1 MKKISILMIAALAAL
16 VACQKEVAPQ
26 AEVQNLPPTVLHASF
41 EGPAITR
48 AGFEYDAD
56 GKTYSHFWEVG
67 DRLLWVDKYACPP
80 GDQVSWVNRYDCTD
94 ANGTFTRD
102 SHFFLT
108 DDYRGTQSYNGDT
121 QHNYAVYPY
130 SDSYAAALEAFL
142 SDPSNTQS
150 AWYDDW
156 GWDSFLLFGLNSLY
170 INLPATETFAPTA
183 NTFGYGNVA
192 LAKVD
197 DDFTD
202 VTFRSCMGWL
212 KLQLTGASP
221 VKKVSIRGHV
231 IDEYAPVLSGRG
243 YIEQI
248 NSDAPYVRMD
258 TDDAWDFED
267 WQFTK
272 TVEIESPYL
281 ALDPTTP
288 TPFYIALP
296 PTVFT
301 NGLTVTVTFDSG
313 VEKTLSTDRTIEI
326 KRNVVTPMKSH
337 VAALDATLAEGSAF
351 NAALKTLAAG
361 SAVTYTTADV
371 KIKDIVLETLSP
383 VTTGTVVSDPASE
396 TEVYANFNAE
406 TGVMTLSTIA
416 GTIYA
421 NSDASDMF
429 RNLQGLTARPAIGL
443 NTSRVTVFDGF
454 FQNCTNL
461 TTLDLG
467 DFDTSSATSMYSM
480 FFGCIRLSGLDVSG
494 FTTAKVTTMASMFGS
509 CQALTSL
516 DLSGFD
522 TGAVKSMDHMFSNC
536 TNLQSLTLG
545 ESFVTTNVTKMGY
558 MFYKCYYFTSWDISG
573 FDFSKVT
580 DTSYM
585 FYDCF
590 RMTTMDLSGKSAP
603 VLADANHMFGLCSA
617 LTTVKLPSTTSALKD
632 VSYMFTDCQ
641 VLTSLDASAFQ
652 GKPTTIAGMFR
663 KCTVLK
669 TLHFIPEFDT
679 SICGNYRELFM
690 NDTELYS
697 VYFPGLII
705 GSGCFDLT
713 SPYNFYYWFY
723 DALAYVASKVPCRI
737 YVQPRSVTGSS
748 SYSSAFTG
756 YYNYTGK
763 PNASELGTPPASY
776 SVGTV
781 YFILNITL

>member
-16 VACQKEVAPQ
+16 MACRKEAQPQSDARSLAP
-26 AEVQNLPPTVLHASF
+26 AVLHAGF
-41 EGPAITR
+41 EAPAMTR

-221 VKKVSIRGHV
+221 VRKVSVRGHV
-231 IDEYAPVLSGRG
+231 IDEDHPLVLSGRG

-396 TEVYANFNAE
+396 AAVYANFNAE

-429 RNLQGLTARPAIGL
+429 RNFQGLTARPAIGL
-443 NTSRVTVFDGF
+443 NTSRVTVFDDF
-454 FQNCTNL
+454 FQMCTNL
-461 TTLDLG
+461 TALDLS
-467 DFDTSSATSMYSM
+467 DFDTSSAKSMYSM
-480 FFGCIRLSGLDVSG
+480 FHGCIRLSSLNLSG
-494 FTTAKVTTMASMFGS
+494 FTTSEVTTMASMFGS
-509 CQALTSL
+509 CTALNSL

-522 TGAVKSMDHMFSNC
+522 TGKVKSMDHMFSNC
-536 TNLQSLTLG
+536 ANLQTLTLG
-545 ESFVTTNVTKMGY
+545 EGFVTTNVTKMGY

-573 FDFSKVT
+573 FDYSKVM

-590 RMTTMDLSGKSAP
+590 RMTTMDLSGKNAP
-603 VLADANHMFGLCSA
+603 VLADAKYMFGACTG
-617 LTTVKLPSTTSALKD
+617 LTTLKLPSTTSALKD
-632 VSYMFTDCQ
+632 VSYMFSNC
-641 VLTSLDASAFQ
+641 TSLPSYFDASALE
-652 GKPTTIAGMFR
+652 GRPTTVEGMFAG
-663 KCTVLK
+663 CTSLS
-669 TLHFIPEFDT
+669 TLVMSWDFDT
-679 SICGNYRELFM
+679 SDCDNFKKLFKG
-690 NDTELYS
+690 DTSLWN
-697 VYFPGLII
+697 VKFPGLII
-705 GSGCFDLT
+705 KGVTGTGLDYYMTFYESLANVGGCLIF
-713 SPYNFYYWFY
+713 
-723 DALAYVASKVPCRI
+723 
-737 YVQPRSVTGSS
+737 VQSRAATGSS
-748 SYSSAFTG
+748 SYSSAFGGTAASH
-756 YYNYTGK
+756 YTGQ
-763 PNASELGTPPASY
+763 PTTIEETSTTNWTIGS
-776 SVGTV
+776 GTV
-781 YFILNITL
+781 RFTMNMTRD

>member
-1 MKKISILMIAALAAL
+1 
-16 VACQKEVAPQ
+16 
-26 AEVQNLPPTVLHASF
+26 
-41 EGPAITR
+41 
-48 AGFEYDAD
+48 
-56 GKTYSHFWEVG
+56 
-67 DRLLWVDKYACPP
+67 
-80 GDQVSWVNRYDCTD
+80 
-94 ANGTFTRD
+94 
-102 SHFFLT
+102 
-108 DDYRGTQSYNGDT
+108 
-121 QHNYAVYPY
+121 
-130 SDSYAAALEAFL
+130 
-142 SDPSNTQS
+142 
-150 AWYDDW
+150 
-156 GWDSFLLFGLNSLY
+156 
-170 INLPATETFAPTA
+170 
-183 NTFGYGNVA
+183 
-192 LAKVD
+192 
-197 DDFTD
+197 
-202 VTFRSCMGWL
+202 
-212 KLQLTGASP
+212 
-221 VKKVSIRGHV
+221 
-231 IDEYAPVLSGRG
+231 
-243 YIEQI
+243 
-248 NSDAPYVRMD
+248 
-258 TDDAWDFED
+258 
-267 WQFTK
+267 
-272 TVEIESPYL
+272 
-281 ALDPTTP
+281 
-288 TPFYIALP
+288 
-296 PTVFT
+296 
-301 NGLTVTVTFDSG
+301 
-313 VEKTLSTDRTIEI
+313 
-326 KRNVVTPMKSH
+326 
-337 VAALDATLAEGSAF
+337 
-351 NAALKTLAAG
+351 
-361 SAVTYTTADV
+361 
-371 KIKDIVLETLSP
+371 
-383 VTTGTVVSDPASE
+383 
-396 TEVYANFNAE
+396 
-406 TGVMTLSTIA
+406 
-416 GTIYA
+416 
-421 NSDASDMF
+421 MF

-454 FQNCTNL
+454 FQSCTNL

-536 TNLQSLTLG
+536 ANLQSLTLG

-558 MFYKCYYFTSWDISG
+558 MFYRCYYFTSWDISG

-585 FYDCF
+585 F
-590 RMTTMDLSGKSAP
+590 
-603 VLADANHMFGLCSA
+603 
-617 LTTVKLPSTTSALKD
+617 
-632 VSYMFTDCQ
+632 TDCQ
-641 VLTSLDASAFQ
+641 VLTSLDASAFR

-663 KCTVLK
+663 TCTVLK

-781 YFILNITL
+781 YFIMNITL